1 MKPCGV
7 ILTFMDLRKVKKYW
21 FNIPL
26 FVFQLTFMI
35 AGTAY
40 GKIKAM
46 RKVYTIEK
54 RLMIVVLICAVGGI
68 FCMVKISR
76 LMSLPIS
83 IYWTLPYWIFSILF
97 AIASLRGIDWR
108 RTWRAAQVSHV
119 RLVLEKAITTQL
131 DCSMA
136 LDSGPLNFRN
146 IIAEEKWR
154 TANFGYRFME
164 IQLWR
169 PGQIDRKHFRYFDP
183 TFDPSPQFIAAMIEY
198 ARDQEGK
205 RYDTLQ
211 LFSFGLN
218 FIFWLWPPWW
228 GKEKLKWLNLRG
240 AREVCSSGIAA
251 NLRWADKQAFPK
263 TVYDMNE
270 KDVMWVAWIFTSPE
284 CRYDTAMV
292 SPCLFAIDNNWE
304 KI

>member
-1 MKPCGV
+1 MKSAGV
-7 ILTFMDLRKVKKYW
+7 IITYIIWTNWKELP
-21 FNIPL
+21 FNLCL
-26 FVFQLTFMI
+26 FVYQMVLMVV
-35 AGTAY
+35 GTAY
-40 GKIKAM
+40 GKFEWK
-46 RKVYTIEK
+46 IEK
-54 RLMIVVLICAVGGI
+54 PIYVDYILAPVCLFGIVAYVVGITDGLLGGVIVL
-68 FCMVKISR
+68 
-76 LMSLPIS
+76 
-83 IYWTLPYWIFSILF
+83 TLLFFVSATLLTILT
-97 AIASLRGIDWR
+97 AIIRGIPWPLI
-108 RTWRAAQVSHV
+108 WRAAQASHV
-119 RLVLEKAITTQL
+119 RLVLEEPNSNHVL
-131 DCSMA
+131 DY
-136 LDSGPLNFRN
+136 LV
-146 IIAEEKWR
+146 
-154 TANFGYRFME
+154 ANFGHPRME

-169 PGQIDRKHFRYFDP
+169 EKYNDGKRFKYYDP
-183 TFDPSPQFIAAMIEY
+183 TFEPSPEFIAAMIEY
-198 ARDQEGK
+198 AEKQVGK